1 MQMTTEQ
8 QLAQLAA
15 QQNVQ
20 PSVPAQP
27 KPPIQFAFTEIGEQ
41 IIASLV
47 KAADEQVAEAEAMR
61 VRVMQ
66 LADSIGTQL
75 KEQAAALAEMHERTK
90 AFGRDVLDAHKK
102 FINGGKHENPS
113 P

>member
-20 PSVPAQP
+20 PRVPAQP

-47 KAADEQVAEAEAMR
+47 KAADDQVAEAEAMR
-61 VRVMQ
+61 VKVMQ
-66 LADSIGTQL
+66 LADSIGEQL
-75 KEQAAALAEMHERTK
+75 REQSKALAEMHERTK
-90 AFGRDVLDAHKK
+90 AFGHEVLEAHKR
-102 FINGGKHENPS
+102 FINGGDHGKA
-113 P
+113 